1 MKISYRERH
10 ESHSELFEGTLYPR
24 GRRLVQPY
32 KSRTGS
38 LDKSLDLGRT
48 FIQSDFP
55 AGESGTFKEV
65 ESLLLF
71 SPFPTFHC

>member
-1 MKISYRERH
+1 MKVRYRERH
-10 ESHSELFEGTLYPR
+10 ESHSQLNEGISIEGILYPK
-24 GRRLVQPY
+24 GRRLVWPY

-55 AGESGTFKEV
+55 GLREV
-65 ESLLLF
+65 
-71 SPFPTFHC
+71 

>member
-1 MKISYRERH
+1 MKVRYRERH
-10 ESHSELFEGTLYPR
+10 ESHSQLFEGILYPK
-24 GRRLVQPY
+24 GRRLVWPY

-55 AGESGTFKEV
+55 GLREV
-65 ESLLLF
+65 
-71 SPFPTFHC
+71 